1 MEVACLL
8 LVGVSDSVE
17 NVEDVV
23 DEGVGGES
31 AVSDDADD
39 GPVITSVFSYV
50 DDDDDVP
57 VITSVYSCA

>member
-1 MEVACLL
+1 MEVAGLC
-8 LVGVSDSVE
+8 LVGGSDGAE

-23 DEGVGGES
+23 DEGVGGEG
-31 AVSDDADD
+31 AVSDDDD

-50 DDDDDVP
+50 EDDDDVP

>member
-8 LVGVSDSVE
+8 LVGVGDS
-17 NVEDVV
+17 VEDVV
-23 DEGVGGES
+23 DVIEEGVGGGV